1 MEHTIE
7 KLSGNKVK
15 IAFKVPAAD
24 FEQAIEKAY
33 IKLRG
38 QIVVPG
44 FRKGKAPRKLIEKM
58 YGAGIFYEDALEAIF
73 PGAYMSAVNENELK
87 PVSQPEL
94 TDVAVM
100 EAGKDLEFTA
110 EVYVMP
116 EVKLGE
122 YKGVEIERNVRKV
135 TAEDVDARIEQE
147 RKRVARS
154 IEVTDRALENGDN
167 AELDYSGSV
176 DGVKF
181 EGGTAEHQHLLIGSG
196 SFIPGFE
203 EQMVGMT
210 IGEERDLN
218 VKFPEK
224 YHAEEL
230 KGKDAVFH
238 VKLHAITREELP
250 ELDDDFA
257 AEVSDFDTLAE
268 YRADVEKK
276 LEEAAAAQAE
286 EMTRQNLVNKV
297 VENAEIDIPAP
308 MVEDKLNDMMQE
320 MGWRMQQQGF
330 SMDMYLKMLGQTE
343 AQMRDMYR
351 VEAKNNVKTELVLDE
366 IIKAE
371 AIEADDKDVDKLLE
385 SYASA
390 MNQTLDQLKE
400 SFNADQMDYFKHR
413 AQVTKAL
420 DLLWDNA
427 KVTDA
432 EEKAEETT
440 EA

>member
-15 IAFKVPAAD
+15 IAFKVPADD
-24 FEQAIEKAY
+24 FEQAIQKAY
-33 IKLRG
+33 LKLRG
-38 QIVVPG
+38 QIAVPG

-58 YGAGIFYEDALEAIF
+58 YGPAIFYEDALDVVF
-73 PGAYMSAVNENELK
+73 PDAYMTAVRENDLH
-87 PVSQPEL
+87 PVSAPSL
-94 TDVAVM
+94 SGIDVM
-100 EAGKDLEFTA
+100 EADKDLEFA
-110 EVYVMP
+110 CEFFVMP
-116 EVKLGE
+116 EVKLGD
-122 YKGVEIERNVRKV
+122 YKGVEIAKKVRNV
-135 TAEDVDARIEQE
+135 TAEDVDNRIESE

-181 EGGTAEHQHLLIGSG
+181 EGGTAEHQHLVIGSG

-203 EQMVGMT
+203 EQMIGMT

-218 VKFPEK
+218 VKFPEE
-224 YHAEEL
+224 YHSEDL

-257 AEVSDFDTLAE
+257 SEVSDFDTMAE

-276 LEEAAAAQAE
+276 LQEAAAAQADE
-286 EMTRQNLVNKV
+286 AARNALIEKV
-297 VENAEIDIPAP
+297 VENAEVDIPDP
-308 MVEDKLNDMMQE
+308 MVEEKLNDMMQE

-330 SMDMYLKMLGQTE
+330 SMEMYLKMLGQTE
-343 AQMRDMYR
+343 SQMRDMYR
-351 VEAKNNVKTELVLDE
+351 AEARKNVKTELVLDE

-371 AIEADDKDVDKLLE
+371 SVEADGADVDKLLE

-400 SFNADQMDYFKHR
+400 QFNAEQMDYFKHR

-420 DLLWDNA
+420 DMIWDNA
-427 KVTDA
+427 KVTEESA
-432 EEKAEETT
+432 EA
-440 EA
+440 